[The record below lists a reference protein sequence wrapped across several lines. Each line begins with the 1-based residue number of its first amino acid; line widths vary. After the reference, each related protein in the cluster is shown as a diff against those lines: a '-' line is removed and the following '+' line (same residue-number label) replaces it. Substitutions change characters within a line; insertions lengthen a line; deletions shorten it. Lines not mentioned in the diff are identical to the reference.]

1 MLGVGPVGARG
12 GEPGLQETVRPVLL
26 SGYYGFGNAGDE
38 GILEMMVTALLS
50 HAPDVPLRVLTA
62 TPQETARSLAAR
74 RLLSPAAAQ
83 AAVAPRHPLAAL
95 GEVARAGMLV
105 SGGGGLLQERTSR
118 KSLLYY
124 VGLLLWARLL
134 GVPRVIF
141 AQGVGPLWRRSS
153 LWLTRLA
160 LRGASI
166 WVRDEPSR
174 RLLEHLGLTGIHV
187 TADPVFAASPPREG
201 KDRGE
206 EPGALAVVLRPSGA
220 VDGFDHDLALLRAI
234 ADEARVRQ
242 IPVRLVP
249 LQPPRER
256 DWAERLAHGVPGVQV
271 AEIPRDSD
279 GLQGWLGLFRS
290 FRAVVSAR
298 YHGLVFGALTGKPLL
313 ALAVDPKLSFLAR
326 ELGLDQ
332 GWLEPPF
339 QASQVGPAVARLL
352 DEGRPPAT
360 QVVEGLRVRAQEGLT
375 ALAQHVKSLV
385 VDEARLGQLPSWQL
399 RRFRVLDTPV
409 DPVSLEEAV
418 DLIAQ
423 WCEASGPG
431 RQVITS
437 NPELVMHAQAPE
449 SEELRAVLERA
460 DLVVADGVGLV
471 WAARF
476 LGYALPGRVAGADL
490 ADRLCREAARREWRL
505 FLWGGR
511 PGVAEEAAR
520 KLQSRWPGLQVVGT
534 EHGYLKGPEEV
545 EALER
550 LRQARPDLLLVGM
563 GAPRQELWIDRL
575 RGGGGR
581 GSGMQDQEAA
591 VGGAAPARV
600 MMGVGGVLDVWAGR
614 KRRAPRWVQAL
625 GLEWAYRVIREPARF
640 SRLAALP
647 RFVAAVVAER
657 LGMRGNGV

>member
-1 MLGVGPVGARG
+1 M
-12 GEPGLQETVRPVLL
+12 RPVLL

-38 GILEMMVTALLS
+38 GILEMMVAALQS
-50 HAPDVPLRVLTA
+50 QAPGVPIRLLTA
-62 TPQETARSLAAR
+62 TPEGTARWLASR
-74 RLLSPAAAQ
+74 GLLSPAAAR
-83 AAVAPRHPLAAL
+83 AAVAPRHPRAAL
-95 GEVARAGMLV
+95 AEVARAGLVV

-118 KSLLYY
+118 RSLLYY
-124 VGLLLWARLL
+124 AGMLLWARFL
-134 GVPRVIF
+134 GVPRVVY
-141 AQGVGPLWRRSS
+141 AQGIGPLWRRSS

-160 LRGASI
+160 LQGASI
-166 WVRDEPSR
+166 WVRDEPSKQV
-174 RLLEHLGLTGIHV
+174 LEALGLAGVQV
-187 TADPVFAASPPREG
+187 TADPVFAAPLPPE
-201 KDRGE
+201 DEERGN
-206 EPGALAVVLRPSGA
+206 GAGPLAVVLRPGTA
-220 VDGFDHDLALLRAI
+220 LGGFDQDRALLQAI
-234 ADEARVRQ
+234 VHEAQARGV
-242 IPVRLVP
+242 PVRLVP
-249 LQPPRER
+249 MQPAAER
-256 DWAERLAHGVPGVQV
+256 GWAERLARVVPGVQV
-271 AEIPRDSD
+271 AAVPGEAD
-279 GLQGWLGLFRS
+279 GLQGWLRLFRG
-290 FRAVVSAR
+290 FRAVASAR
-298 YHGLVFGALTGKPLL
+298 YHGLVFGALMGKPLL
-313 ALAVDPKLSFLAR
+313 ALAVDPKLNHLAR

-332 GWLEPPF
+332 ECLEAPF
-339 QASQVGPAVARLL
+339 REEQVRPAIARLL
-352 DEGRPPAT
+352 EAGRPPAP
-360 QVVEGLRVRAQEGLT
+360 QFVARLRARAQEGLA
-375 ALAQHVKSLV
+375 ALARHAQAIGAETAGISRVF
-385 VDEARLGQLPSWQL
+385 SWRD
-399 RRFRVLDTPV
+399 RRFHVLGTPV

-418 DLIAQ
+418 DLIAG
-423 WCEASGPG
+423 WCEAPGPA

-490 ADRLCREAARREWRL
+490 AERLCQEAARRGWRL

-534 EHGYLKGPEEV
+534 EHGYLKGPEEA

-550 LRQARPDLLLVGM
+550 LRRARPDLLLVGL

-575 RGGGGR
+575 RAGGGQS
-581 GSGMQDQEAA
+581 SGAWPEGTAA
-591 VGGAAPARV
+591 GDAAPARV

-625 GLEWAYRVIREPARF
+625 GLEWAYRVIQEPARI

-657 LGMRGNGV
+657 LGMRGNGR